1 MKGSFQIAR
10 IFGIPVKIHWT
21 FLLLLLYLGIGNGYL
36 EGNWIYGL
44 WTTTLFLALFFCVLL
59 HEFGHALTA
68 RRFGIITHD
77 IILSPI
83 GGVARLK
90 NLPENPWEEFWVALA
105 GPLVN
110 FAIAFLLLPITL
122 WLYLPE
128 ISNLV
133 GYLLEDE
140 SLIAS
145 LETTSFFRFFLP
157 TILLL
162 NIALG
167 LFNLFPAYPMDG
179 GRILRAGLA
188 LRWGSVRATKIAA
201 RIGQVLAFAM
211 FTVSFF
217 REDLILAMI
226 GAFVFVTAARELRR
240 IKMEGFLKD
249 RTVAEMLSNSMR
261 MPANLPLGE
270 ALTHFQEQEQPIW
283 VQGEKG
289 EFVGV
294 LTADKVQEVLAEPEE
309 DRRQTLI
316 KQPIGS
322 FLRIPS
328 EIIASST
335 SLFELSRMLQDAE
348 RSKVYLVVEQGQ
360 MVGLVSQPDLRAY
373 IAKNSKFG

>member
-10 IFGIPVKIHWT
+10 IFDIPVKIHWT
-21 FLLLLLYLGIGNGYL
+21 FLLLLLYLGVGNGYL

-90 NLPENPWEEFWVALA
+90 NLPENPSEEFWVAIA

-110 FAIAFLLLPITL
+110 FAIAFILLPFTL

-133 GYLLEDE
+133 GYLLKKE

-145 LETTSFFRFFLP
+145 LETASFFRFFLP

-188 LRWGSVRATKIAA
+188 IRWGSVLATKIAA
-201 RIGQVLAFAM
+201 RIGQVLAFVM
-211 FTVSFF
+211 FAVSFF
-217 REDLILAMI
+217 QEDLILAMI

-240 IKMEGFLKD
+240 VKIESFLKE
-249 RTVAEMLSNSMR
+249 RTVVEILPNSTR
-261 MPANLPLGE
+261 MPAHLPLGE
-270 ALTHFQEQEQPIW
+270 VLPHFQEQEQPVW
-283 VQGEKG
+283 VQGVEG

-294 LTADKVQEVLAEPEE
+294 LTADKVQEVLGELEE
-309 DRRQTLI
+309 ERRQALI
-316 KQPIGS
+316 NQPIGS
-322 FLRIPS
+322 FLRVPS

-335 SLFELSRMLQDAE
+335 SLFELSRLLQNTE
-348 RSKVYLVVEQGQ
+348 SSKVFLVVDHGQ
-360 MVGLVSQPDLRAY
+360 VIGLVGQPELRAY
-373 IAKNSKFG
+373 MAQHSKFG

>member
-10 IFGIPVKIHWT
+10 IFDIPVKIHWT

-36 EGNWIYGL
+36 EDNWIYGL
-44 WTTTLFLALFFCVLL
+44 WTTTIFLALFFCVLL

-68 RRFGIITHD
+68 RRYGIITHD

-110 FAIAFLLLPITL
+110 FAIAFVLLPFTL

-133 GYLLEDE
+133 GYLLQEE
-140 SLIAS
+140 SLKAS

-188 LRWGSVRATKIAA
+188 IRWGSVRATKIAA
-201 RIGQVLAFAM
+201 RTGQVLAFVM
-211 FTVSFF
+211 FAFSFI

-226 GAFVFVTAARELRR
+226 GAFVFVTASRELRR
-240 IKMEGFLKD
+240 IKMEGFLRE
-249 RTVAEMLSNSMR
+249 RTVTEIISEPKR
-261 MPANLPLGE
+261 MAKSLPLGE
-270 ALTHFQEQEQPIW
+270 ALPHFQEYEQPIW
-283 VQGEKG
+283 VLGEGG

-294 LTADKVQEVLAEPEE
+294 LTANTVQEVLAEPEE
-309 DRRQTLI
+309 NRRQVLI
-316 KQPIGS
+316 NQPIGS
-322 FLRIPS
+322 FLD
-328 EIIASST
+328 T
-335 SLFELSRMLQDAE
+335 SHEMITNTTTLFELSRLLRDQE
-348 RSKVYLVVEQGQ
+348 PSKVFLVVEQEQ
-360 MVGLVSQPDLRAY
+360 VVGFVSHTDLRSYMAQQ
-373 IAKNSKFG
+373 SKFG

>member
-90 NLPENPWEEFWVALA
+90 NLPENPWEEFWVAIA

-110 FAIAFLLLPITL
+110 FAIAFVLLPFTL

-133 GYLLEDE
+133 GYLLKEE

-240 IKMEGFLKD
+240 SKVERFLKE
-249 RTVAEMLSNSMR
+249 RTVAEILSNSTR
-261 MPANLPLGE
+261 MPVNLPLGE
-270 ALTHFQEQEQPIW
+270 ALSHFQEQEKPVW
-283 VQGEKG
+283 VQGEAG

-309 DRRQTLI
+309 ERRQGLI
-316 KQPIGS
+316 NQPIGS

-328 EIIASST
+328 EIIASTT
-335 SLFELSRMLQDAE
+335 SLFEFSRLLQDTE
-348 RSKVYLVVEQGQ
+348 PSKVFLVVDHGQ
-360 MVGLVSQPDLRAY
+360 VIGLAGQPDLRVYMAQH
-373 IAKNSKFG
+373 SKFG